1 MSKQLYDGK
10 EYEKLTGWNR
20 KMRYEFQNDV
30 IKPVKEKSIGYVRS
44 SDGKQIRGEKLY
56 DEKAVERGCYARL
69 LYEVGYKTSEIKEL
83 FSENKVDYMNVL
95 ENAKKRCHKEIEHL
109 KKVELVIKALSSL
122 NLSDVVIGIFSFEN
136 IDDAADRILRLL
148 GNTNIDEVIEVI
160 ERLNRQDTKEGNE
173 KLIMIL
179 REIERYALEYEN
191 LNEDKQNEY
200 FSSSGF
206 DKYMEK
212 MESKCFAAFNVCK
225 INRWIF
231 WENIAHSSMFNET
244 IDSLGKA
251 RLDKIVE
258 FISSFYMCSFIEMY
272 RNKYEIDI
280 GIYEKI
286 FAEASVIKKKE
297 KEQLTAHIVDVINE
311 FSPGVTYDDINRL
324 IESLKRLT
332 IWEKSDLQND
342 KNIWQIADMV
352 KANYK

>member
-10 EYEKLTGWNR
+10 EFEKLTGWNR

-83 FSENKVDYMNVL
+83 FSENKVYYMNVL
-95 ENAKKRCHKEIEHL
+95 ENAEKRCHKEIEHL
-109 KKVELVIKALSSL
+109 KKVELVIKALSSS
-122 NLSDVVIGIFSFEN
+122 NLSDGVIGIFSFEN
-136 IDDAADRILRLL
+136 IDDVANRILRLL
-148 GNTNIDEVIEVI
+148 GNTNIDEVIE
-160 ERLNRQDTKEGNE
+160 RLNRQDTNKEGNE

-179 REIERYALEYEN
+179 REIEKYALEYEN
-191 LNEDKQNEY
+191 LDEDKQYEY

-258 FISSFYMCSFIEMY
+258 FISFFYMCSFIEMY
-272 RNKYEIDI
+272 INKYETDIDI
-280 GIYEKI
+280 YGKI
-286 FAEASVIKKKE
+286 FAETLAIKKKE

-311 FSPGVTYDDINRL
+311 FSPGATYDDINRL

-332 IWEKSDLQND
+332 IWEKSDLQNN